1 MVHKACWVRYL
12 LNEGEIM
19 LITID
24 VLGDDDD
31 IKVDHDGKERQAN
44 LEKKQRILKEE
55 FVRRTTQ
62 TLVIEVL

>member
-1 MVHKACWVRYL
+1 
-12 LNEGEIM
+12 M

-62 TLVIEVL
+62 TLIVEVEVTQY